1 MSEEKTA
8 KYRIIRPNMQ
18 QGEVGDILELTE
30 VQAQNLLNKV
40 EPVVEEPKPKGRGKA
55 DK

>member
-8 KYRIIRPNMQ
+8 KYN

-30 VQAQNLLNKV
+30 VQAQNLLHKV
-40 EPVVEEPKPKGRGKA
+40 EPVVEESKPKPKAKAKTKA